1 MGLAVAICIAGQYRT
16 HAHTMRS
23 FQQHVVWPLQ
33 RRFDVVD
40 VFHVLGMLDI
50 GHLLANRGLRRIEI
64 DSDRRNRSQQFVRF
78 ELCRKMM
85 ATTGTPYVW
94 AIRTRPDILFAED
107 LRLEGLSA
115 EHVHAKLRCANRDVY
130 HSLHLHEIAQELQHV
145 KTCAVPL
152 PWGCR
157 KVSTRLDDQFA
168 VVPAKYIAAYFLS
181 HHERT
186 WRTNLTLEDDTF
198 PQYAPQTVV
207 YTLTRSLVD
216 QGVEFKPLKL
226 GFCLQKSAI
235 PCSVKDDKVLSCKLR
250 KWGRKATVDDPQRI
264 NT

>member
-1 MGLAVAICIAGQYRT
+1 
-16 HAHTMRS
+16 
-23 FQQHVVWPLQ
+23 
-33 RRFDVVD
+33 
-40 VFHVLGMLDI
+40 
-50 GHLLANRGLRRIEI
+50 
-64 DSDRRNRSQQFVRF
+64 
-78 ELCRKMM
+78 
-85 ATTGTPYVW
+85 
-94 AIRTRPDILFAED
+94 
-107 LRLEGLSA
+107 
-115 EHVHAKLRCANRDVY
+115 
-130 HSLHLHEIAQELQHV
+130 
-145 KTCAVPL
+145 
-152 PWGCR
+152 
-157 KVSTRLDDQFA
+157 VSTRLDDQFA

>member
-16 HAHTMRS
+16 HAYTMRS

-40 VFHVLGMLDI
+40 VFYVLGMLDI

-152 PWGCR
+152 P
-157 KVSTRLDDQFA
+157 
-168 VVPAKYIAAYFLS
+168 
-181 HHERT
+181 
-186 WRTNLTLEDDTF
+186 
-198 PQYAPQTVV
+198 
-207 YTLTRSLVD
+207 
-216 QGVEFKPLKL
+216 
-226 GFCLQKSAI
+226 
-235 PCSVKDDKVLSCKLR
+235 
-250 KWGRKATVDDPQRI
+250 
-264 NT
+264 